1 MEILIALIPLIAKL
15 LMAIGGFAAVAT
27 VTPNSSNNKILHS
40 VLTGIN
46 VVGMNL
52 GKAGNDPSK

>member
-1 MEILIALIPLIAKL
+1 MELLLALIPLIAKL
-15 LMAIGGFAAVAT
+15 FMAIGGFAAVAT
-27 VTPNSSNNKILHS
+27 VTPNSSNNRVMHQ

-46 VVGMNL
+46 VLGMNL